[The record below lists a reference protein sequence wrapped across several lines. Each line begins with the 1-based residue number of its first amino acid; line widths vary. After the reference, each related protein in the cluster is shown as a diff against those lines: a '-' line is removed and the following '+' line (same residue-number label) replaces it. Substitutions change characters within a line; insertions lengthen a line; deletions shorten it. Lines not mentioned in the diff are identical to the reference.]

1 VENLYYEVGDGE
13 ISIYRGYANDYG
25 QECEQESFMV
35 ISIDIST
42 LYKEK
47 RGKAID
53 LIEKLSKIKDENLVE
68 IYSWWYIEDQV
79 IFVETETPLNI
90 NPVGEEKVVSK
101 VPISKVKAEA

>member
-1 VENLYYEVGDGE
+1 
-13 ISIYRGYANDYG
+13 
-25 QECEQESFMV
+25 MV

-53 LIEKLSKIKDENLVE
+53 LIEKLSKIKDENLLE
-68 IYSWWYIEDQV
+68 IYNWWYIEDQV

-90 NPVGEEKVVSK
+90 NPVGGEKVIHK
-101 VPISKVKAEA
+101 APISKVKAEA

>member
-1 VENLYYEVGDGE
+1 
-13 ISIYRGYANDYG
+13 
-25 QECEQESFMV
+25 MV

-53 LIEKLSKIKDENLVE
+53 LIEKLSAIKDENLVE
-68 IYSWWYIEDQV
+68 IYNWWYIEDQV

-90 NPVGEEKVVSK
+90 HPVGEEKVIQK
-101 VPISKVKAEA
+101 TPMSKVKAEASKSWKTYCKKKFSEEETFDIV

>member
-1 VENLYYEVGDGE
+1 
-13 ISIYRGYANDYG
+13 
-25 QECEQESFMV
+25 MV

-68 IYSWWYIEDQV
+68 IYSWWYIED
-79 IFVETETPLNI
+79 
-90 NPVGEEKVVSK
+90 
-101 VPISKVKAEA
+101 

>member
-13 ISIYRGYANDYG
+13 ISIYRGYANDYD

-68 IYSWWYIEDQV
+68 IYSWWYIED
-79 IFVETETPLNI
+79 
-90 NPVGEEKVVSK
+90 
-101 VPISKVKAEA
+101 